1 MRCRVRDK
9 FTAFTPKGE
18 MELQPGQVANISDE
32 NLIIELINERKITPL
47 EDVPW
52 LIYSEI
58 LQDLLWAVPDEAAR
72 ERLTAKGVKE
82 VIYTEAEIDLLREA
96 SRETLQAVHTAKKE
110 LLGSRVTPNGSQ
122 NRRWSLPSKEAH

>member
-9 FTAFTPKGE
+9 FTAVTPKGE

-47 EDVPW
+47 EDVSW

-58 LQDLLWAVPDEAAR
+58 LRDFLWAVPDEEAR
-72 ERLTAKGVKE
+72 RRLFAEGSKE
-82 VIYTEAEIDLLREA
+82 AVYTEEEIDLLREA
-96 SRETLQAVHTAKKE
+96 SRETLKTVHAAKKE
-110 LLGSRVTPNGSQ
+110 LPGSMVTPNGSQ
-122 NRRWSLPSKEAH
+122 NRRWSLPSKEAY